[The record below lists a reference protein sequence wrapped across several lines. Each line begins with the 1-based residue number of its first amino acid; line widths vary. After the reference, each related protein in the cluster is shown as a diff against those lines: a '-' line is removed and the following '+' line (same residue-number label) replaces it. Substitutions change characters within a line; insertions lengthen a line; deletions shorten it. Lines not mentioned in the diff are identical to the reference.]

1 MAERKSVLIRIDPAL
16 HESLQ
21 RWAAD
26 EFRSLNGQIEYALK
40 QALAQAGRGR
50 QRGHE
55 PSESDP
61 SSSEQS

>member
-1 MAERKSVLIRIDPAL
+1 MAERKSVLIRIDPTL

-50 QRGHE
+50 ARGRG
-55 PSESDP
+55 PTESDS

>member
-1 MAERKSVLIRIDPAL
+1 VAERKSVLIRIDPAL

-50 QRGHE
+50 PRGQDASE
-55 PSESDP
+55 PDP
-61 SSSEQS
+61 SSPEPS